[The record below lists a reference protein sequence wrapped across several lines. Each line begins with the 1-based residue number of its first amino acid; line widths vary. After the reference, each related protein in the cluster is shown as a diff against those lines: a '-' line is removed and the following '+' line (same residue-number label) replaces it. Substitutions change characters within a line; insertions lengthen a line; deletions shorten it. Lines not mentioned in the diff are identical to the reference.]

1 MEARGTFKELNTIGN
16 IEVVFELEEGTDLNS
31 ITELIN
37 KDLDIIAKV
46 HREKRSNDA
55 NAYLWVLCNKIAGV
69 MGEGMTKE
77 EVYQDA
83 VRHAGVFE
91 IVPIKKEA
99 VERFTESWKHNGTG
113 WVCESTG
120 KSKLEGYENVITYY
134 GSSTYDTKEMSRLI
148 DYVVFIAKEIG
159 VETLPPAQIKALK
172 EAWGVKGE

>member
-55 NAYLWVLCNKIAGV
+55 NAYFHVLVNKLARVINISDEEMKIRMNLQYGTIAKKDGTFCGV
-69 MGEGMTKE
+69 KVPKNTDIQSFYPYAKWIGEVE
-77 EVYQDA
+77 E
-83 VRHAGVFE
+83 AGKMFDKYLFYKRTSE
-91 IVPIKKEA
+91 LDNAEM
-99 VERFTESWKHNGTG
+99 
-113 WVCESTG
+113 
-120 KSKLEGYENVITYY
+120 SKL
-134 GSSTYDTKEMSRLI
+134 I
-148 DYVVFIAKEIG
+148 DGVVQECHEQGI
-159 VETLPPAQIKALK
+159 ETLPPAEIKALK